1 MKFLYTAADIA
12 FRTRINTFLALETV
26 AGDFHGS
33 IGWQFHRRR
42 ALSRAGAAAADT
54 VFTFSVQREKRQ
66 DREQGKNSSHWA
78 QETAEKTLL
87 KKHTDQDQQEKDDTR
102 NV

>member
-1 MKFLYTAADIA
+1 MKFLYAAADIA
-12 FRTRINTFLALETV
+12 FRTRINAFLTLEAV
-26 AGDFHGS
+26 AGDLRGT
-33 IGWQFHRRR
+33 IRRQFHRRR
-42 ALSRAGAAAADT
+42 ALSRAGAAAADA
-54 VFTFSVQREKRQ
+54 VFAFSVQREKRQ

-87 KKHTDQDQQEKDDTR
+87 KKHTDQDQQEKDNTG

>member
-12 FRTRINTFLALETV
+12 FRAHIDAFLALEAV
-26 AGDFHGS
+26 SGDLYGTIRRQFHG
-33 IGWQFHRRR
+33 RR
-42 ALSRAGAAAADT
+42 ALSRAGAAAADA
-54 VFTFSVQREKRQ
+54 VFTFSVPREKRQ
-66 DREQGKNSSHWA
+66 DREQGKNSSHWS

-87 KKHTDQDQQEKDDTR
+87 KKHTDQDQQEKDNTG

>member
-42 ALSRAGAAAADT
+42 ALSRAGAAAAHA
-54 VFTFSVQREKRQ
+54 VFTFPVQGKKRQ
-66 DREQGKNSSHWA
+66 DWKQRKDSSHRA